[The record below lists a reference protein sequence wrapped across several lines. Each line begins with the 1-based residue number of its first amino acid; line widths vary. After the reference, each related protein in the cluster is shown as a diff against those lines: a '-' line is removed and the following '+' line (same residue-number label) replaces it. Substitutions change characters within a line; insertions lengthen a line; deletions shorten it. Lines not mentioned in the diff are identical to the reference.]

1 MRTSLTLLHLLLL
14 GVFVSPN
21 QVFAQMP
28 EQGELTW
35 EEFVES
41 YEATFR
47 SEDEADEVNMDELLL
62 LEQLVQH
69 PMQLNRLTR
78 EDLLLLPF
86 LAEQQVDSILDYRK
100 RKYGFRSMGEL
111 QLVSGI
117 DFFAR

>member
-1 MRTSLTLLHLLLL
+1 M
-14 GVFVSPN
+14 
-21 QVFAQMP
+21 
-28 EQGELTW
+28 
-35 EEFVES
+35 ES

-100 RKYGFRSMGEL
+100 RKYLSL
-111 QLVSGI
+111 I
-117 DFFAR
+117 HI